1 MEILCEVCLVHMS
14 ILGSMMEMKDVHFVR
29 LLAVVLESVIGDI
42 PAVLKSHSH
51 CCKLI
56 HPIL

>member
-1 MEILCEVCLVHMS
+1 VWSTCLVCVY
-14 ILGSMMEMKDVHFVR
+14 ILGGMVEMKDVHFVR
-29 LLAVVLESVIGDI
+29 LLAVVLESGIDDI

-51 CCKLI
+51 CCELI